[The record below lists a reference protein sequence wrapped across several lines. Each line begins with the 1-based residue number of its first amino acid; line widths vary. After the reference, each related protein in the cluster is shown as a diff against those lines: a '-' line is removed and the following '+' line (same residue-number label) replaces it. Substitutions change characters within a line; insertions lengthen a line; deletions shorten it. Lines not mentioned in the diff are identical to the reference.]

1 LCCSGK
7 QKSHAG
13 YIWRYSEDK
22 KPFNYKNK
30 TIKPVIQ
37 YDINMKF
44 IKEWDSIVSASKE
57 LGIGGNSITTCCKG
71 KYKSAGGYIWKYKSN
86 I

>member
-1 LCCSGK
+1 
-7 QKSHAG
+7 
-13 YIWRYSEDK
+13 
-22 KPFNYKNK
+22 
-30 TIKPVIQ
+30 
-37 YDINMKF
+37 MKF